1 MMWFAAYYSLEN
13 TQALNRR
20 SLNVVVEKNK
30 DNIKKIPLL
39 SSMKRKQHLCGRD
52 AFGGTE
58 NKSS

>member
-20 SLNVVVEKNK
+20 SLNVVVGENK
-30 DNIKKIPLL
+30 DNIKKKPLL
-39 SSMKRKQHLCGRD
+39 SSMKHQQHLCGRD